1 MKRFVSGVALWLFAA
16 STPAAEYQCGLY
28 RVSLEPVQ
36 HITMNGVT
44 GRYAETV
51 IDKYYNFHHIFTYGQ
66 KTAIVRETTHGRL
79 AFKIPGQTLWN
90 ACRPAGRTDK

>member
-1 MKRFVSGVALWLFAA
+1 MKRLALLLLLPLA
-16 STPAAEYQCGLY
+16 STAAEYQCGLY

-36 HITMNGVT
+36 HITLNGVT

-90 ACRPAGRTDK
+90 ACKPVERSAP